1 MKNNDFVL
9 VTNRGVMGQKGM
21 SAEAV
26 LAKLLYGFLKVWND
40 EIYQVDIGEATA
52 QIIST
57 LRKLHEDR
65 KEKVETPYDDG
76 LDGLINLLFGEDD
89 DGGET

>member
-57 LRKLHEDR
+57 LSKLHEDR
-65 KEKVETPYDDG
+65 KEKDDG
-76 LDGLINLLFGEDD
+76 LDALINLLFGEDD

>member
-57 LRKLHEDR
+57 LSKLHEDR
-65 KEKVETPYDDG
+65 KEYDDG
-76 LDGLINLLFGEDD
+76 LDALINLLFGEDD